1 MPLTELGFSRLWGA
15 PPSPLLGRRHVQS
28 VYTSPPPQQGQAQ
41 FCCEGLA
48 ESRGG
53 NPSLGQQR
61 PLQEAGKNYFP
72 HSAFLVELQLPQRGK
87 LFPLPRTYSFCSH
100 DRRKL
105 LRASAENSP
114 PPGSLPR
121 SPNRTHYPF
130 LNISLQQTER
140 NSSGRS
146 SRQAGFLL
154 SLFYLFIY
162 FYFLCCSG
170 FCYTLK

>member
-1 MPLTELGFSRLWGA
+1 MGGA
-15 PPSPLLGRRHVQS
+15 PEPTPWTETRPECLYLTATPARTGSVLLRGTGRVQRWQ
-28 VYTSPPPQQGQAQ
+28 PQPGA
-41 FCCEGLA
+41 A
-48 ESRGG
+48 AAPAGG
-53 NPSLGQQR
+53 RKKLFPTQCFSGR
-61 PLQEAGKNYFP
+61 TPAASAG
-72 HSAFLVELQLPQRGK
+72 VK